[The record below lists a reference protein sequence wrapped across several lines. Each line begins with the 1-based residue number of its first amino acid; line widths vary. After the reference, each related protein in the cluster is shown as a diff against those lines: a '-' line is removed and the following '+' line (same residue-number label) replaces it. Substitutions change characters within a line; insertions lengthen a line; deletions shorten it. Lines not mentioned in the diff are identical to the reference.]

1 MPSGAAGSS
10 TPFCRAK
17 VYAVIGVY
25 VRRCV
30 ETGKMRG
37 SILREAYLIRRK
49 AFAENVAVI
58 VGVCKP
64 FNGHAFAFEVYAE
77 FAFYCAQSALQG
89 RFPRAGAQR
98 NGRKGQQNNNIFE
111 LFMRAL
117 LRCVDFGDRI
127 NRRAAILARTKR
139 NLMQILLTKKF
150 RNAQQNGKSRRVVS
164 ATALIYKFIP

>member
-10 TPFCRAK
+10 TPFCRARSMPSS
-17 VYAVIGVY
+17 AFMSGV
-25 VRRCV
+25 VSRPAKCA
-30 ETGKMRG
+30 EASCEK
-37 SILREAYLIRRK
+37 AYLIRRK

-150 RNAQQNGKSRRVVS
+150 RNAQQNGKAAALSPRR
-164 ATALIYKFIP
+164 P